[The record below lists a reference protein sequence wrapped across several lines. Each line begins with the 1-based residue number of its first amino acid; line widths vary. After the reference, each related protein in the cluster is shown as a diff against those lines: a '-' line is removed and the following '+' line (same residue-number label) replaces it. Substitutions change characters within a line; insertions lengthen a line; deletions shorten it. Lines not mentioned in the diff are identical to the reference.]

1 MAIQPAAKPRRSR
14 EDVSAA
20 LIAAAATLYAGS
32 SSSAVTV
39 RKIAAEAGV
48 NPSLVSRYFG
58 SKDNLVRAVVERSQ
72 LRIAARAIHMDD
84 ARAGIGRVLM
94 SLLAEKEFVAILARA
109 CLDDTLS
116 ELPTGYHA
124 MRGLLERLIVEAQG
138 ANADAVDPRI
148 VVACLASMG
157 LGYGLFGEFIRRG
170 AQLEDWSD
178 DEIEAG
184 LVEVARRV
192 VDMAHEG

>member
-20 LIAAAATLYAGS
+20 LIDAAATLYADS
-32 SSSAVTV
+32 PSSAVTV

-48 NPSLVSRYFG
+48 NPSLVNRYFG
-58 SKDNLVRAVVERSQ
+58 SKDNLIRAVVERSQ
-72 LRIAARAIHMDD
+72 LRIAARAVHMND
-84 ARAGIGRVLM
+84 ARTGIGDVLK

-116 ELPTGYHA
+116 GLPTGYHA
-124 MRGLLERLIVEAQG
+124 MRGLLEHLTEESHG
-138 ANADAVDPRI
+138 ASADVVDPRI

-170 AQLEDWSD
+170 TQLEEWSD
-178 DEIEAG
+178 EEIEAG
-184 LVEVARRV
+184 LIEVSRRI
-192 VDMAHEG
+192 VDMVQG